1 MVNSA
6 KLNDWLQVAGMFG
19 IIGTLVFVGVQMK
32 QTQKIALSANYQ
44 ARATTGAEVDM
55 AASGNPL
62 ILSGYAKLYHGMTN
76 QLTAEEVLA
85 QEFLLGTYMK
95 LYENNHYQY
104 QMGFLSEEHWRG
116 SFKEMKCQF
125 ELPFFRS
132 LLQTWQ
138 FRESFSKVM
147 EQAKKEAINNPSGCW
162 TFASDHPINN

>member
-1 MVNSA
+1 MNSQ

-19 IIGTLVFVGVQMK
+19 IIGTLVFVGVQMN

-44 ARATTGAEVDM
+44 ARASAGAEVDM
-55 AASGNPL
+55 AASGNPI
-62 ILSGYAKLYHGMTN
+62 ILSGIAKLNRGLAN
-76 QLTAEEVLA
+76 QLTAEEVVA
-85 QEFLLGTYMK
+85 QDYLMGTYMK

-104 QMGFLSEEHWRG
+104 QMGFLPEEHWQA
-116 SFKEMKCQF
+116 SLKEMKCQF